1 MELIVTGI
9 SIVALIMAMGARKRL
24 RRLEDRIAG
33 LATGGQAAQPIT
45 PTIVAP
51 SAEARLAAVE
61 QPVRQ
66 DAAAEPAP
74 TTEQPVPVAPAAE
87 ESASTA
93 LEKKFG
99 TQWVVWI
106 GGLALALGGIFLVRY
121 TIEQGLLGPGVRV
134 FLGAI
139 FSALLIAAGEWARRN
154 EIAAGITAIPT
165 RHIPSILTAAGTVAA
180 YATVYAA
187 FELYGF
193 LSPAVAFILL
203 GLVALA
209 TLAAALLHGPAL
221 AGLGVAGAF
230 VTPLLIA
237 SQTPNY
243 WALYVYLAI
252 VTAAALGLARLRL
265 WRWLAITAV
274 ILGTLW
280 TLPGV
285 EYPRVD
291 ELGAHLFHVISGF
304 VRVAALI
311 VSGLFYGPSGEP
323 GKPDQISSG
332 ALAAYLLAA
341 TVLVIASVHALA
353 ALAVFTIL
361 TTATVAIAWRTEAAL
376 WAVPAAG
383 LMTILAILH
392 WAVPEMLDQLV
403 LAPGVT
409 RGAIPGP
416 STGTEIHLAL
426 GLAFAAL
433 FGVSGYAAQS
443 RTGTALTALLWSAT
457 AVVTPIAN
465 PYRALFAHCGIRS
478 LDSVRRP
485 RAPARRTPW
494 LRDRTIGEASPPR
507 PCHGVS
513 HFCHRRCRRTLALDK
528 GWLTV
533 GFALMVPGIAWISEC
548 RPLPALRIW
557 RRRWSRWCCCASP
570 TSRAS
575 SATMSAPHHSSI
587 GYFTATGCR
596 PRRSGTR
603 VTCCGGAPM
612 MLPRAWPIR
621 RRSCSRCCSPYC
633 KFAIT

>member
-24 RRLEDRIAG
+24 RRLEDRVAG
-33 LATGGQAAQPIT
+33 LATDGQAAQPIT

-51 SAEARLAAVE
+51 SAEAPLAAVE
-61 QPVRQ
+61 QPVH
-66 DAAAEPAP
+66 AAAEPAP
-74 TTEQPVPVAPAAE
+74 TAEQPAPVAQGAE
-87 ESASTA
+87 ESASTT

-154 EIAAGITAIPT
+154 EIAAGIPAIPT

-187 FELYGF
+187 FALYGF

-252 VTAAALGLARLRL
+252 VTAAALALARLRL

-274 ILGTLW
+274 IFGTLW

-285 EYPRVD
+285 AYPRVD
-291 ELGAHLFHVISGF
+291 ELGAHLFHVVSGF
-304 VRVAALI
+304 VLVAALI
-311 VSGLFYGPSGEP
+311 VSGLFYGPTGEP

-361 TTATVAIAWRTEAAL
+361 TAATVAIAWRTDAAL

-383 LMTILAILH
+383 LMIILAILH

-416 STGTEIHLAL
+416 STGTELHLAL
-426 GLAFAAL
+426 GLAFTAL
-433 FGVSGYAAQS
+433 FGASGFAAQS
-443 RTGTALTALLWSAT
+443 RTRTALTALLWSAT
-457 AVVTPIAN
+457 AVITPIGILI
-465 PYRALFAHCGIRS
+465 ALYLRIAEFDRSIPFAALALLLAALNGYATE
-478 LDSVRRP
+478 LL
-485 RAPARRTPW
+485 ARR
-494 LRDRTIGEASPPR
+494 PPR
-507 PCHGVS
+507 PGLATASAIFATGAVAALALALT
-513 HFCHRRCRRTLALDK
+513 FALDK
-528 GWLTV
+528 GLAYRWPCTDGAGHRVDLRTQATASTTLSGGGGDRAGAAARRLRAAYRRQRCRHHAVLQLAALWLWGAGRGV
-533 GFALMVPGIAWISEC
+533 LVC
-548 RPLPALRIW
+548 RLPV
-557 RRRWSRWCCCASP
+557 
-570 TSRAS
+570 
-575 SATMSAPHHSSI
+575 ATA
-587 GYFTATGCR
+587 R
-596 PRRSGTR
+596 
-603 VTCCGGAPM
+603 
-612 MLPRAWPIR
+612 
-621 RRSCSRCCSPYC
+621 
-633 KFAIT
+633 